1 MPVSRGGVATQV
13 APRAA
18 EYRLGY
24 GWDMILLIAAAL
36 AASPNDGPSYNDEW
50 KQGYGEGR
58 EDADAMP
65 LLKAGGLG
73 AGAGLVLAG
82 VGVSSCGV
90 AGTPC
95 IAAAVVVPAVAGW
108 RSPAIPVPGPW
119 EAGTSDYQDGY
130 LQGYQETARQRQMK
144 AALLGGA
151 AGAVIGTGIGVGV
164 IFAADAVINPTQPEV
179 VGVR

>member
-1 MPVSRGGVATQV
+1 
-13 APRAA
+13 
-18 EYRLGY
+18 
-24 GWDMILLIAAAL
+24 MILLIAAAL

-95 IAAAVVVPAVAGW
+95 IAAAAAVSIEIISAWAWGE
-108 RSPAIPVPGPW
+108 RRN
-119 EAGTSDYQDGY
+119 T
-130 LQGYQETARQRQMK
+130 
-144 AALLGGA
+144 
-151 AGAVIGTGIGVGV
+151 
-164 IFAADAVINPTQPEV
+164 PTV
-179 VGVR
+179 